1 LNVQIGEHKSNLVN
15 VTEENLRE
23 SKKNTRWGE
32 PPWRIDF
39 RPTPRPIP
47 EEVDFAVVGGGFTG
61 LSTAAWLR
69 RLEPLKS
76 VALFEAGS
84 LGAGSSG
91 YTGGI
96 TLAETA
102 AGDLPGLGDVL
113 AGFSDILKE
122 LAVDCDLTLPGV
134 WELGRSAGLPDSP
147 ISWTDSTELH
157 AILLVPGG
165 TVDPGKLVTGL
176 ARAAQALGV
185 QIFENA
191 RVENAD
197 IHEPL
202 ALNVRGG
209 VVRAQTVLLA
219 TNAMSLELNGLV
231 RRAQP
236 QFTLAVA
243 TEPLTSEQR
252 AALGLES
259 GRSFYTVDFPYLWGR
274 QGVTGG
280 VIFGSGL
287 VHLSDW
293 RELDNL
299 DIASGEA
306 AELIAKLE
314 RRVRGL
320 HHVLRRVKFTH
331 RWGGPILITDQW
343 RPVFAQHPRSP
354 RILVLGGYCGH
365 GVALSVYLGRWAAE
379 AMLGRR
385 ALPDWASA

>member
-1 LNVQIGEHKSNLVN
+1 MPG
-15 VTEENLRE
+15 
-23 SKKNTRWGE
+23 SKNNTHWGE

-39 RPTPRPIP
+39 HPTPRPVP

-61 LSTAAWLR
+61 LSAAAWLR

-76 VALFEAGS
+76 VALFEASS

-113 AGFSDILKE
+113 AGFSDTLRE
-122 LAVDCDLTLPGV
+122 FAVDCDLTLPGV

-147 ISWTDSTELH
+147 ISWTDSGELR
-157 AILLVPGG
+157 AARLVPGG
-165 TVDPGKLVTGL
+165 TVDPGKLVSGL
-176 ARAAQALGV
+176 ARAAEGLGA

-191 RVENAD
+191 GVENAEF
-197 IHEPL
+197 HEPL
-202 ALNVRGG
+202 RLDVRGG
-209 VVRAQTVLLA
+209 VLRAQNVLLA
-219 TNAMSLELNGLV
+219 TNAMSLELSGLA

-236 QFTLAVA
+236 KFTLAVA
-243 TEPLTSEQR
+243 TEPLTGAQC

-259 GRSFYTVDFPYLWGR
+259 GKPFYTIDFPYLWGR
-274 QGVTGG
+274 QIPTGG

-293 RELDNL
+293 RELADL
-299 DIASGEA
+299 DIAAGEA
-306 AELIAKLE
+306 AELIARLE
-314 RRVRGL
+314 RRIRGL
-320 HHVLRRVKFTH
+320 HPVLHHVKFTH
-331 RWGGPILITDQW
+331 RWGGPILIADQW

-354 RILVLGGYCGH
+354 RALVLGGYSGH